1 MKFFFFLLFFFSF
14 CCCCRRVLFCFF
26 FFVEGSQTGTI
37 LPWICCIWDSIPW
50 TLVRILLW
58 CAAEE
63 MPMRAMSLE
72 KRRRDNNNKHVSPPN
87 HMRNFTASR
96 WKLILTA

>member
-1 MKFFFFLLFFFSF
+1 M
-14 CCCCRRVLFCFF
+14 
-26 FFVEGSQTGTI
+26 EGSQTGTI

-50 TLVRILLW
+50 TLVKILLW

-72 KRRRDNNNKHVSPPN
+72 KEKERPLRTTIIN
-87 HMRNFTASR
+87 T
-96 WKLILTA
+96 

>member
-1 MKFFFFLLFFFSF
+1 M
-14 CCCCRRVLFCFF
+14 
-26 FFVEGSQTGTI
+26 EGSQTGTI

-50 TLVRILLW
+50 TLVKILLW

-72 KRRRDNNNKHVSPPN
+72 KRRRARSGQQ
-87 HMRNFTASR
+87 
-96 WKLILTA
+96 